1 MMFLTTRKLLLS
13 ELRVVPIP
21 QLNNKTDVISDECM
35 VKVMTINEELNN
47 LGYTLNPKD
56 CVRLAATSNKIIE
69 SFLDNFRYC
78 LDNVKAKPMYPDFPN
93 QVLSMDEATF
103 RMHQLIHYFT
113 TYGIEYL
120 AGMEV
125 SKGWLPNV
133 EETEKTECDD
143 TLLSAKTIQ
152 LIDESECAVYA
163 LEKIL
168 SKRERMTNAD
178 NRLIKALIAEKCN
191 IVDIVKDIDIT
202 FKENL
207 YDLFNIAIQY
217 KKYDIIKTICQHTG
231 DIWKCISYMIKE
243 VGVKRFKT
251 SQKRHLVNILES
263 YPIDDFE
270 ANLIL
275 SNKKSEEV
283 KILLNYLSYNRFS
296 NSLEHKEAVR
306 KLRNNELS
314 SWEGKAKKLIFSK
327 DTRAL
332 EFISKRPGM
341 MIRMITLLLRNG
353 YDSMDIIEELSK
365 YSDKLSTQTLVTLLN
380 FFMTDEEVSK
390 YDGSIRPKNEQTKI
404 VRIVLELLS
413 SNLAAKETVLK
424 DKKVFLDFEDY
435 DLTHSL
441 LLTNDKS
448 DEGGYIR
455 SGLAYKIPE
464 EVKVLRFFVYWN
476 DKHRVDIDLHAS
488 LINAYENKE
497 NIGWNSDYKN
507 TVSVFSGDVTHS
519 DAAEFIDINIDKA
532 IENEYKY
539 VTCNINSYTNQS
551 FKYIETCFV
560 GMMGVNNLNEYV
572 KLYDAKNCFFSHDLK
587 TNHTCINYGYI
598 DIQNRCLVFIGKPG
612 TTYGNVNN
620 YSKYNLWLYLT
631 ELFKAQN
638 VTIVDTKDDTDYTL
652 IMAKPN
658 DETEISLV
666 DNNFFLD

>member
-13 ELRVVPIP
+13 ELRVVPVS
-21 QLNNKTDVISDECM
+21 QLNNSSDNISDECM

-56 CVRLAATSNKIIE
+56 CVRLAATSNEIIE

-113 TYGIEYL
+113 TYGIESL
-120 AGMEV
+120 TGMEV

-133 EETEKTECDD
+133 EETEKTECDN

-152 LIDESECAVYA
+152 LIDESECAAYA

-168 SKRERMTNAD
+168 SKRERMTDAD

-191 IVDIVKDIDIT
+191 IAEIVKNIDIT

-207 YDLFNIAIQY
+207 YDLFNIAMQDN
-217 KKYDIIKTICQHTG
+217 KYDIIKTICQHTG

-243 VGVKRFKT
+243 LGVKRFKT

-263 YPIDDFE
+263 YPIEDFE

-296 NSLEHKEAVR
+296 KSIDHKEAVR

-332 EFISKRPGM
+332 SFIAKRPGM

-435 DLTHSL
+435 DLIHSL

-476 DKHRVDIDLHAS
+476 DKRRIDIDLHAS
-488 LINAYENKE
+488 LINTYDNKE
-497 NIGWNSDYKN
+497 NIGWCTDYRN
-507 TVSVFSGDVTHS
+507 DVSVFSGDVTHS
-519 DAAEFIDINIDKA
+519 DAAEYIDINIKNA

-539 VTCNINSYTNQS
+539 ATCNINSYTGVN
-551 FKYIETCFV
+551 FKDIDTCFV
-560 GMMGVNNLNEYV
+560 GMMGVNNLNESV

-587 TNHTCINYGYI
+587 INHRCMHYGHI
-598 DIQNRCLVFIGKPG
+598 DIQNRCLVFIGNAG
-612 TTYGNVNN
+612 TTYGNADNN
-620 YSKYNLWLYLT
+620 SKYNLWLYLT
-631 ELFKAQN
+631 ELLKVQN
-638 VTIVDTKDDTDYTL
+638 VTIVDCKDEADYTL

-658 DETEISLV
+658 DETEISLI

>member
-13 ELRVVPIP
+13 ELRVVPVS
-21 QLNNKTDVISDECM
+21 QLNNNSDNISDECM
-35 VKVMTINEELNN
+35 IKVMTINEELNN

-56 CVRLAATSNKIIE
+56 CVRLASTSNEIIE

-113 TYGIEYL
+113 TYGIESL
-120 AGMEV
+120 TGMEV

-152 LIDESECAVYA
+152 LIDESECAAYA

-168 SKRERMTNAD
+168 SKRERMTDAD

-191 IVDIVKDIDIT
+191 IAEIVKNIDIT

-207 YDLFNIAIQY
+207 YDLFNIAMQDN
-217 KKYDIIKTICQHTG
+217 KYDIIKTICQHTG

-243 VGVKRFKT
+243 LGVKRFKT
-251 SQKRHLVNILES
+251 SQKRHLVEILES
-263 YPIDDFE
+263 YPIEDFE

-296 NSLEHKEAVR
+296 KSIDHKEAVR

-332 EFISKRPGM
+332 SFIAKRPGM

-424 DKKVFLDFEDY
+424 DKKVFLDFEGY

-476 DKHRVDIDLHAS
+476 DKRRIDIDLHAS
-488 LINAYENKE
+488 LINAYDNKE
-497 NIGWNSDYKN
+497 NIGWNTDYRN
-507 TVSVFSGDVTHS
+507 DVSVFSGDVTHS

-539 VTCNINSYTNQS
+539 ATCNINSYTGVN
-551 FKYIETCFV
+551 FKDIDTCFV
-560 GMMGVNNLNEYV
+560 GMMGVNNLNESV

-587 TNHTCINYGYI
+587 TNHRCMHYGHI
-598 DIQNRCLVFIGKPG
+598 DIQNRCLVFIGNAG
-612 TTYGNVNN
+612 TIYGNVDNN
-620 YSKYNLWLYLT
+620 SKYNLWLYLT
-631 ELFKAQN
+631 ELLKVQN
-638 VTIVDTKDDTDYTL
+638 ATIADCKDEADYTL
-652 IMAKPN
+652 IMTKPN
-658 DETEISLV
+658 NETEISLI